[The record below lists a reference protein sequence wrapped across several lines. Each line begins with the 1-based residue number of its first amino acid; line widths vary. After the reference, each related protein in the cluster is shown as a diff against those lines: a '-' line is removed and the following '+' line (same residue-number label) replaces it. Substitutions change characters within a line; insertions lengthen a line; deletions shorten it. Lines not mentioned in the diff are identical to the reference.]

1 MFRFPWQRS
10 EEVLELKRFDALLE
24 EDVSGYKGELSDLI
38 SNAPALYRLM
48 TRLLDDPALPREMSQ
63 LVIAAIAYFILPED
77 VIPED
82 KYGPR
87 GYVDDLFLCAF
98 VADQVMRETG
108 SEEILTRNWD
118 GKVPIV
124 PLITDILGREK
135 ELLGDKKENI
145 MQYIGYEQLGTLA
158 KANNI
163 D

>member
-1 MFRFPWQRS
+1 M
-10 EEVLELKRFDALLE
+10 LLE
-24 EDVSGYKGELSDLI
+24 EDISSYKGELRDLI

-48 TRLLDDPALPREMSQ
+48 TRLLDDPALPRELSQ

-98 VADQVMRETG
+98 VADQVMRQAG
-108 SEEILTRNWD
+108 SEEILARNWD
-118 GKVPIV
+118 GKTPII
-124 PLITDILGREK
+124 PLIKDILRREK
-135 ELLGDKKENI
+135 ELLGNQKDKI
-145 MQYIGYEQLGTLA
+145 MDYIGYEQLGSLA
-158 KANNI
+158 KPNNI

>member
-1 MFRFPWQRS
+1 
-10 EEVLELKRFDALLE
+10 LKRFDALLE

-48 TRLLDDPALPREMSQ
+48 TRLLDDPALPKDMSQ

-98 VADQVMRETG
+98 VADQVVRETG

-124 PLITDILGREK
+124 PLIKDILEREK

-158 KANNI
+158 KADNI

>member
-1 MFRFPWQRS
+1 
-10 EEVLELKRFDALLE
+10 LKRFDALLE
-24 EDVSGYKGELSDLI
+24 EDVSSYKGELSDLI

-48 TRLLDDPALPREMSQ
+48 TRLLDDPALPKEMSQ

-98 VADQVMRETG
+98 VADQIVRETG

-118 GKVPIV
+118 GKVPIA
-124 PLITDILGREK
+124 PLVKDILEREK

>member
-1 MFRFPWQRS
+1 M
-10 EEVLELKRFDALLE
+10 KRFDTLLE
-24 EDVSGYKGELSDLI
+24 EDISSYKGELSDLI

-98 VADQVMRETG
+98 VADRVMKRAG
-108 SEEILTRNWD
+108 SEEILARNWD
-118 GKVPIV
+118 GKTPII
-124 PLITDILGREK
+124 PLIKDILSREK
-135 ELLGDKKENI
+135 ELLGNQKGKI
-145 MQYIGYEQLGTLA
+145 MDYIGYEQLGSLTNP
-158 KANNI
+158 NNI

>member
-1 MFRFPWQRS
+1 
-10 EEVLELKRFDALLE
+10 LKRFDALLE

-48 TRLLDDPALPREMSQ
+48 TRLLDDPALPKEMSQ

-98 VADQVMRETG
+98 VADQVVRETG

-124 PLITDILGREK
+124 PLVKDILEREK

-158 KANNI
+158 KADNI

>member
-1 MFRFPWQRS
+1 
-10 EEVLELKRFDALLE
+10 LKRFDALLE

-48 TRLLDDPALPREMSQ
+48 TRLLDDPALPKEMSQ

-108 SEEILTRNWD
+108 SEEILIRNWD

-124 PLITDILGREK
+124 PLVKDILGREK

-158 KANNI
+158 KADNI

>member
-118 GKVPIV
+118 GKVSIV
-124 PLITDILGREK
+124 PLIRNILEREK

-158 KANNI
+158 KADNI

>member
-1 MFRFPWQRS
+1 M
-10 EEVLELKRFDALLE
+10 KRFDALLE
-24 EDVSGYKGELSDLI
+24 EDISGYKGELSDLI

-48 TRLLDDPALPREMSQ
+48 TRLLDDPALPKEMSQ

-118 GKVPIV
+118 GKVSIV
-124 PLITDILGREK
+124 PLIKNILEREK

-158 KANNI
+158 KADNI

>member
-1 MFRFPWQRS
+1 
-10 EEVLELKRFDALLE
+10 LKRFDALLE

-48 TRLLDDPALPREMSQ
+48 TRLLDDPALPKEMSQ

-98 VADQVMRETG
+98 VADQVVRETG
-108 SEEILTRNWD
+108 SEEILIRNWD

-124 PLITDILGREK
+124 PLVKDILEREK
-135 ELLGDKKENI
+135 ELLGDKKEDI

-158 KANNI
+158 KADNI

>member
-1 MFRFPWQRS
+1 
-10 EEVLELKRFDALLE
+10 
-24 EDVSGYKGELSDLI
+24 
-38 SNAPALYRLM
+38 
-48 TRLLDDPALPREMSQ
+48 
-63 LVIAAIAYFILPED
+63 

-118 GKVPIV
+118 GKVSIV
-124 PLITDILGREK
+124 PLIKDILGREK

-158 KANNI
+158 KADNI

>member
-1 MFRFPWQRS
+1 M
-10 EEVLELKRFDALLE
+10 KRFDALLE

-118 GKVPIV
+118 GKVSIV
-124 PLITDILGREK
+124 PLIRNILEREK

-158 KANNI
+158 KADNI